1 MNVRMTPEFTQ
12 TFQDLCDHLPEEII
26 KGIIGDD
33 TRETLKEKLCLAT
46 KGSREM
52 NNDEIAAV
60 HYFGV
65 KPDTDMC
72 FMCGA
77 RQKEIRPASMKTCG
91 RCKKAYYCSVNC
103 QRRHWERWH
112 KTECGGATRG

>member
-33 TRETLKEKLCLAT
+33 TVETLKEKLCLAT

-103 QRRHWERWH
+103 QRRHWERCY
-112 KTECGGATRG
+112 KTECGRATRG